1 MSLFVIAI
9 ILFLS
14 GCNREEELYFK
25 LNSYNYNLKLGS
37 QVNICEFVDT
47 NILNYEH
54 LCIYELNNQ
63 NVVIDGNII
72 RAVGVGDSQITITL
86 NTTQKTFT
94 KTLKINVFDDEDNS
108 PLNCDYKIKNLDEN
122 TKSLYI
128 YVNKNANNYTDF
140 SYELFGSE
148 LNNKIIRNIKF
159 GYTIE
164 VVFKTDANFKVNI
177 FDNKNLNNCLSFN
190 M

>member
-1 MSLFVIAI
+1 MKKFCKIMSIFFIAI

-25 LNSYNYNLKLGS
+25 LNSYNYDLKLGS
-37 QVNICEFVDT
+37 QVNICEFIDT

-54 LCIYELNNQ
+54 LCTYEFNNQ

-72 RAVGVGDSQITITL
+72 RAVGVGDSEITITL

-94 KTLKINVFDDEDNS
+94 RTLKINIFKDEDNS
-108 PLNCDYKIKNLDEN
+108 PLSYDYKINSIDEN

-128 YVNKNANNYTDF
+128 YVNKNDNN
-140 SYELFGSE
+140 SL
-148 LNNKIIRNIKF
+148 
-159 GYTIE
+159 
-164 VVFKTDANFKVNI
+164 
-177 FDNKNLNNCLSFN
+177 C
-190 M
+190 